1 VDSDN
6 SRSRVIS
13 SATSFCVSAL
23 WSSNIISSHT
33 SLWPVLLSFVTH
45 GNVCIE
51 NVAAVGSVWDSE
63 GGGVE
68 NVAAVGSV
76 WDSEGGGVENVAV
89 VGSVWDREGGGVE
102 NVAVVGSVWDREG
115 GGVNSGDSAEGASGT
130 FVCGSVVRGVASVYV
145 CDAVA
150 FVSTPVILF
159 V

>member
-45 GNVCIE
+45 GNVCI
-51 NVAAVGSVWDSE
+51 
-63 GGGVE
+63 
-68 NVAAVGSV
+68 
-76 WDSEGGGVENVAV
+76 
-89 VGSVWDREGGGVE
+89 E

>member
-45 GNVCIE
+45 GNVCI
-51 NVAAVGSVWDSE
+51 
-63 GGGVE
+63 
-68 NVAAVGSV
+68 
-76 WDSEGGGVENVAV
+76 ENVAV

>member
-51 NVAAVGSVWDSE
+51 NV
-63 GGGVE
+63 
-68 NVAAVGSV
+68 VA
-76 WDSEGGGVENVAV
+76 

-115 GGVNSGDSAEGASGT
+115 GGVNSDDSAEGASGT

>member
-51 NVAAVGSVWDSE
+51 NVAVVGSVWDR
-63 GGGVE
+63 
-68 NVAAVGSV
+68 
-76 WDSEGGGVENVAV
+76 EGGGVENVAV
-89 VGSVWDREGGGVE
+89 VGSVWDSEGGGVE

>member
-68 NVAAVGSV
+68 NVA
-76 WDSEGGGVENVAV
+76 
-89 VGSVWDREGGGVE
+89 
-102 NVAVVGSVWDREG
+102 VVGSVWDREG